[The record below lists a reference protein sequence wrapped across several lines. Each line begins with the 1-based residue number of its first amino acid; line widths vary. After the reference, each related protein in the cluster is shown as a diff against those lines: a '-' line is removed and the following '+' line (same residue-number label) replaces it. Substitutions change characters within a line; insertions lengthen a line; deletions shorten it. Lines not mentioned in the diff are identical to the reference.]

1 MPTLSELFNLDP
13 NVERLSLLPRLRGSL
28 PSEKS
33 VMMPDR
39 YMPDVIAPKILYDFI
54 RAIKAPGRAR
64 RGEVLDEE
72 EALNTAL
79 NMFGG
84 GLATSGSVP
93 IGALGMSARTAPAGT
108 VPLREIQR
116 SPLGF
121 YSKVE
126 EATLPLQN
134 KGSGG
139 QFLAQI
145 QKTPGVKPEEIEVL
159 GLDKFLQSKPTV
171 TKQEVQ
177 DYITANKP
185 DVQEV
190 RLDSAK
196 TLEREKLKNE
206 SFKALEQVDQAIPN
220 LSQLNRAN
228 LTTFWAPGAQAGNVD
243 DLAKIQALN
252 LSESQIKAVMDY
264 GAAVNRQRDFI
275 ESSNGYMAQ
284 PKFASYTIP
293 GGENYRELLLT
304 LPQKVEKGFTTPN
317 GAFFSEADLA
327 DPIVRSTAEKI
338 GLSPAFRNVGDAYRS
353 SHFDQPNIL
362 THLRANDRVID
373 GKKALFIEEIQ
384 SDWHQAGRKKGY
396 GPQTETEAYYITPDG
411 SRVSLGFGKTQ
422 EEAAAAVDPG
432 WKNLVDIKFDTQTKK
447 FGEGV
452 PDAPFKKSWHELALK
467 RAIQEAVDKG
477 YDKLAFT
484 TGKTQAERYKLS
496 KHIDEINVTG
506 RTNALTGEKSK
517 SIALDTVDGQSIRL
531 GVAANGLVD
540 NVNDQ
545 TMNHLIGKSLDE
557 VVGKELAK
565 NIMEGGSQ
573 TISGK
578 GLEVGG
584 EGQKGFYDEI
594 LPKALQNLTKKY
606 GTKVTKSKLEGTESK
621 DSLAAKVYGR
631 GETYNNLPS
640 ELKRKIDQMY
650 MDNGVEV
657 WSMDITPQMRE
668 QIKSKG
674 QPLFATAPPLG
685 LASQDPLEQFL
696 GYQEAENDP
705 LMQFLGY
712 KR

>member
-13 NVERLSLLPRLRGSL
+13 KVERLALMPRLRGSL
-28 PSEKS
+28 GSDYGVSPEMQNS
-33 VMMPDR
+33 VMFEGKKGF
-39 YMPDVIAPKILYDFI
+39 MPDVIAPKVLYDFI
-54 RAIKAPGRAR
+54 RAIKAPGRAA

-108 VPLREIQR
+108 VPLREIPR

-190 RLDSAK
+190 RLDEPQF
-196 TLEREKLKNE
+196 TTENRLELESLFNIPRRERT
-206 SFKALEQVDQAIPN
+206 AEQSSRVDELLAI
-220 LSQLNRAN
+220 SDREI
-228 LTTFWAPGAQAGNVD
+228 D
-243 DLAKIQALN
+243 
-252 LSESQIKAVMDY
+252 
-264 GAAVNRQRDFI
+264 
-275 ESSNGYMAQ
+275 Q
-284 PKFASYTIP
+284 PVTKFSKYTIP
-293 GGENYRELLLT
+293 GGENYREILLT
-304 LPQKVEKGFTTPN
+304 LPFKEPAMPKGYQVTSMQYDDGTVRYFAETPTSRSQGFRTQEEAQAQLSKTASNLKGFREN
-317 GAFFSEADLA
+317 LESY
-327 DPIVRSTAEKI
+327 K
-338 GLSPAFRNVGDAYRS
+338 S
-353 SHFDQPNIL
+353 SHFNEPNIL

-606 GTKVTKSKLEGTESK
+606 GTKVTKTTMPGDYTR
-621 DSLAAKVYGR
+621 DVNGI
-631 GETYNNLPS
+631 PS
-640 ELKRKIDQMY
+640 MRPEQ
-650 MDNGVEV
+650 VEV

-668 QIKSKG
+668 QIASKG

-685 LASQDPLEQFL
+685 LAAQDPLEQFL
-696 GYQEAENDP
+696 QTDETRNDP

-712 KR
+712 K

>member
-13 NVERLSLLPRLRGSL
+13 KVERLALMPRMRGSL
-28 PSEKS
+28 GSDYGVSPEMQNS
-33 VMMPDR
+33 VMFEGKKGF
-39 YMPDVIAPKILYDFI
+39 MPDVIAPKVLYDFI
-54 RAIKAPGRAR
+54 RAIKAPGRAA

-108 VPLREIQR
+108 VPLREIPR

-190 RLDSAK
+190 RLGDASAYGLDEMWK
-196 TLEREKLKNE
+196 
-206 SFKALEQVDQAIPN
+206 
-220 LSQLNRAN
+220 
-228 LTTFWAPGAQAGNVD
+228 GA
-243 DLAKIQALN
+243 
-252 LSESQIKAVMDY
+252 E
-264 GAAVNRQRDFI
+264 AART
-275 ESSNGYMAQ
+275 
-284 PKFASYTIP
+284 KFGKYTIP

-304 LPQKVEKGFTTPN
+304 LPQKVEKGFMTPN

-353 SHFDQPNIL
+353 SHYDQPNIL

-396 GPQTETEAYYITPDG
+396 DTPEARAAEQQKLDNILAERQQLLTEQRRLEELALPYTNQGRDAPSEIVDQW
-411 SRVSLGFGKTQ
+411 SIVSNRINNLQVEQNRLGRGFGQ
-422 EEAAAAVDPG
+422 
-432 WKNLVDIKFDTQTKK
+432 Q
-447 FGEGV
+447 V

-484 TGKTQAERYKLS
+484 TGKTQAERYNLS

-517 SIALDTVDGQSIRL
+517 SVALDTVDGQSIRF

-545 TMNHLIGKSLDE
+545 AMSHLIGKSLDE

-606 GTKVTKSKLEGTESK
+606 GTKVTKSKLDEGS
-621 DSLAAKVYGR
+621 
-631 GETYNNLPS
+631 
-640 ELKRKIDQMY
+640 
-650 MDNGVEV
+650 EV

-668 QIKSKG
+668 QIASKG

-705 LMQFLGY
+705 MMQFLGQ
-712 KR
+712 K

>member
-1 MPTLSELFNLDP
+1 
-13 NVERLSLLPRLRGSL
+13 
-28 PSEKS
+28 
-33 VMMPDR
+33 MMPDR

-304 LPQKVEKGFTTPN
+304 LPDTKGAKLDARRAEIEAKGVNATDTEKQEWASIMNQLQPETRDVE
-317 GAFFSEADLA
+317 
-327 DPIVRSTAEKI
+327 
-338 GLSPAFRNVGDAYRS
+338 GLSPFRNRPEFRS
-353 SHFDQPNIL
+353 SHYDQPNIL

-396 GPQTETEAYYITPDG
+396 QSKDIE
-411 SRVSLGFGKTQ
+411 SQLKVSEERMAKRGQ
-422 EEAAAAVDPG
+422 EIRQLSNRMAALD
-432 WKNLVDIKFDTQTKK
+432 DTQLDEFNALAAERQRLQNLQGEETDL
-447 FGEGV
+447 GNRLYDARREGV

-467 RAIQEAVDKG
+467 RAIQEASEKG
-477 YDKLAFT
+477 YDQIAFT
-484 TGKTQAERYKLS
+484 TGKTQAERYDLS
-496 KHIDEINVTG
+496 KQIDEINVVG
-506 RTNALTGEKSK
+506 RTDALTGEQTKSV
-517 SIALDTVDGQSIRL
+517 ALDTTKGQSFRL
-531 GVAANGLVD
+531 GVNKEGVVD
-540 NVNDQ
+540 NVNDE
-545 TMNHLIGKSLDE
+545 NISNFIGKSLDE
-557 VVGKELAK
+557 IIGKDLAK
-565 NIMEGGSQ
+565 KVMDGGSQ
-573 TISGK
+573 TISGE
-578 GLEVGG
+578 GLKVGG
-584 EGQKGFYDEI
+584 EGMKGFYDQI
-594 LPKALQNLTKKY
+594 LPKSLEKLGKKFDA
-606 GTKVTKSKLEGTESK
+606 KVTKTKMKVGEDVTEPGIVAPGIGMEFSGK
-621 DSLAAKVYGR
+621 TTPAP
-631 GETYNNLPS
+631 E
-640 ELKRKIDQMY
+640 
-650 MDNGVEV
+650 VEV
-657 WSMDITPQMRE
+657 WKMDITPKMRE
-668 QIKSKG
+668 SVLTKG
-674 QPLFATAPPLG
+674 QPLFAGSPAFPI
-685 LASQDPLEQFL
+685 ANQDPLMQFL
-696 GYQEAENDP
+696 GMGEAENDP
-705 LMQFLGY
+705 LMQFLGQ
-712 KR
+712 K

>member
-54 RAIKAPGRAR
+54 RAIKAPGRAK

-108 VPLREIQR
+108 VPLREIPR

-190 RLDSAK
+190 RLDEPQF
-196 TLEREKLKNE
+196 TTENRLELESLFNIPRRERTP
-206 SFKALEQVDQAIPN
+206 EQASRVDELLAISDSEINQP
-220 LSQLNRAN
+220 
-228 LTTFWAPGAQAGNVD
+228 TT
-243 DLAKIQALN
+243 
-252 LSESQIKAVMDY
+252 
-264 GAAVNRQRDFI
+264 
-275 ESSNGYMAQ
+275 
-284 PKFASYTIP
+284 KFSKYTIP

-304 LPQKVEKGFTTPN
+304 LPQKVEKGFMTPN

-353 SHFDQPNIL
+353 SHYDQPNIL

-396 GPQTETEAYYITPDG
+396 QQKSRPVSEINKDLDSVLAELRSKPGVSYAPSEADWAKYPEIT
-411 SRVSLGFGKTQ
+411 SRFDVL
-422 EEAAAAVDPG
+422 EAELAATSKQNRDA
-432 WKNLVDIKFDTQTKK
+432 
-447 FGEGV
+447 V

-484 TGKTQAERYKLS
+484 TGKTQAERYDLSKQVDKLVWNEQTGTLAAQRAGGDTGTIKYENVTADKLS
-496 KHIDEINVTG
+496 DY
-506 RTNALTGEKSK
+506 
-517 SIALDTVDGQSIRL
+517 
-531 GVAANGLVD
+531 
-540 NVNDQ
+540 
-545 TMNHLIGKSLDE
+545 IGKEAADKLT
-557 VVGKELAK
+557 KAK
-565 NIMEGGSQ
+565 DLSGWKTIEGDD
-573 TISGK
+573 
-578 GLEVGG
+578 LRVGG
-584 EGQKGFYDEI
+584 EGQKKFYDEI
-594 LPKALQNLTKKY
+594 LLKSLQNLTKKY
-606 GTKVTKSKLEGTESK
+606 GTKVTKTTMPGDYTR
-621 DSLAAKVYGR
+621 DANGI
-631 GETYNNLPS
+631 PS
-640 ELKRKIDQMY
+640 MRPEQ
-650 MDNGVEV
+650 VEV

-668 QIKSKG
+668 QIASKG

-705 LMQFLGY
+705 MMQFLGQ
-712 KR
+712 K

>member
-108 VPLREIQR
+108 VPLREIPR

-190 RLDSAK
+190 RLGGATSPYPYRTAD
-196 TLEREKLKNE
+196 EW
-206 SFKALEQVDQAIPN
+206 QGAI
-220 LSQLNRAN
+220 NRAEARGNWDEAAN
-228 LTTFWAPGAQAGNVD
+228 LNQAWEMAEGFGGA
-243 DLAKIQALN
+243 
-252 LSESQIKAVMDY
+252 
-264 GAAVNRQRDFI
+264 GA
-275 ESSNGYMAQ
+275 
-284 PKFASYTIP
+284 PKFSQYTIP

-304 LPQKVEKGFTTPN
+304 LPRKNAPEIEYQVY
-317 GAFFSEADLA
+317 GAFPSTKPFASRAEAEEYILGINEIGQTKDGIARALA
-327 DPIVRSTAEKI
+327 NSPLRIEEMQTQASRSQEFRSTH
-338 GLSPAFRNVGDAYRS
+338 Y
-353 SHFDQPNIL
+353 DQPNIL

-484 TGKTQAERYKLS
+484 TGKTQAERYDLS
-496 KHIDEINVTG
+496 KQVDKVAITKTG
-506 RTNALTGEKSK
+506 GVWAVNAWKGGSK
-517 SIALDTVDGQSIRL
+517 AITKDVSTDADL
-531 GVAANGLVD
+531 ANL
-540 NVNDQ
+540 
-545 TMNHLIGKSLDE
+545 
-557 VVGKELAK
+557 VGKELAEK
-565 NIMEGGSQ
+565 AIKQGG
-573 TISGK
+573 GEYA
-578 GLEVGG
+578 GLDLQVGG

-606 GTKVTKSKLEGTESK
+606 GTKVTKSKLDEGS
-621 DSLAAKVYGR
+621 
-631 GETYNNLPS
+631 
-640 ELKRKIDQMY
+640 
-650 MDNGVEV
+650 EV

-668 QIKSKG
+668 QIASKG

-705 LMQFLGY
+705 MMQFLRQ
-712 KR
+712 K

>member
-1 MPTLSELFNLDP
+1 MQN
-13 NVERLSLLPRLRGSL
+13 
-28 PSEKS
+28 S
-33 VMMPDR
+33 VMFEGKKGF
-39 YMPDVIAPKILYDFI
+39 MPDVIAPKVLYDFI
-54 RAIKAPGRAR
+54 RAIKAPGRAK

-108 VPLREIQR
+108 VPLREIPR

-190 RLDSAK
+190 QLGGKSSKDVAQENLDAF
-196 TLEREKLKNE
+196 TE
-206 SFKALEQVDQAIPN
+206 SV
-220 LSQLNRAN
+220 
-228 LTTFWAPGAQAGNVD
+228 
-243 DLAKIQALN
+243 
-252 LSESQIKAVMDY
+252 
-264 GAAVNRQRDFI
+264 RQRLNTNSFAFDDMTSKELMQYDI
-275 ESSNGYMAQ
+275 LNERLMQAKNDVT
-284 PKFASYTIP
+284 PTKFAKYTIP

-304 LPQKVEKGFTTPN
+304 LPEKKLPLDEFLESAGKKYGGDTPRN
-317 GAFFSEADLA
+317 QWSAEDNATYERLLKE
-327 DPIVRSTAEKI
+327 DPSVPR
-338 GLSPAFRNVGDAYRS
+338 GYRS
-353 SHFDQPNIL
+353 GHYDQPNIL

-396 GPQTETEAYYITPDG
+396 AQPETKRLTGVVEQEPPSEFGFAPEWKVTWEDG
-411 SRVSLGFGKTQ
+411 SFSGGYGSA
-422 EEAAAAVDPG
+422 EAAAARAAEGKSNAKV
-432 WKNLVDIKFDTQTKK
+432 
-447 FGEGV
+447 GV

-484 TGKTQAERYKLS
+484 TGKTQAERYDLS
-496 KHIDEINVTG
+496 KQVDSLLYSKNPDGTYRVSAQVQG
-506 RTNALTGEKSK
+506 RGQMMGE
-517 SIALDTVDGQSIRL
+517 SIPESDLADY
-531 GVAANGLVD
+531 
-540 NVNDQ
+540 
-545 TMNHLIGKSLDE
+545 
-557 VVGKELAK
+557 VGKEVAEKMAK
-565 NIMEGGSQ
+565 GTGKQIQVAGKYDPVSMTSDTKYMTELSGEGL
-573 TISGK
+573 K
-578 GLEVGG
+578 VGG

-606 GTKVTKSKLEGTESK
+606 GTKVTKSKLDEGS
-621 DSLAAKVYGR
+621 
-631 GETYNNLPS
+631 
-640 ELKRKIDQMY
+640 
-650 MDNGVEV
+650 EV

-668 QIKSKG
+668 QIASKG

-705 LMQFLGY
+705 MMQFLGQ
-712 KR
+712 K

>member
-54 RAIKAPGRAR
+54 RAIKAPGRAK

-108 VPLREIQR
+108 VPLREIPR

-159 GLDKFLQSKPTV
+159 GLDTFLQSKPTV
-171 TKQEVQ
+171 TKQEIQ

-190 RLDSAK
+190 RLGGATSPYPYRTAD
-196 TLEREKLKNE
+196 EW
-206 SFKALEQVDQAIPN
+206 QGAI
-220 LSQLNRAN
+220 NRAEARGNWDEAAN
-228 LTTFWAPGAQAGNVD
+228 LNQAWEMAEGFGGA
-243 DLAKIQALN
+243 
-252 LSESQIKAVMDY
+252 
-264 GAAVNRQRDFI
+264 GA
-275 ESSNGYMAQ
+275 
-284 PKFASYTIP
+284 PKFSQYTIP
-293 GGENYRELLLT
+293 GGENYREILLKLPNEWEKPRALQEANSARIRELKEQMHGTSGSDEIRSEISRLHRENT
-304 LPQKVEKGFTTPN
+304 LLQQQISD
-317 GAFFSEADLA
+317 A
-327 DPIVRSTAEKI
+327 PIYK
-338 GLSPAFRNVGDAYRS
+338 S
-353 SHFDQPNIL
+353 SHYDQPNIL

-396 GPQTETEAYYITPDG
+396 QQKSRPVSEINKDLDSVLAELRSKPGVSYAPSEADWAKYPEIT
-411 SRVSLGFGKTQ
+411 SRFDVL
-422 EEAAAAVDPG
+422 EAELAATSKQNRDA
-432 WKNLVDIKFDTQTKK
+432 
-447 FGEGV
+447 V

-606 GTKVTKSKLEGTESK
+606 GTKVTKSKLDEGS
-621 DSLAAKVYGR
+621 
-631 GETYNNLPS
+631 
-640 ELKRKIDQMY
+640 
-650 MDNGVEV
+650 EV

-668 QIKSKG
+668 QIASKG

-712 KR
+712 K

>member
-1 MPTLSELFNLDP
+1 
-13 NVERLSLLPRLRGSL
+13 
-28 PSEKS
+28 
-33 VMMPDR
+33 MMPDR

-108 VPLREIQR
+108 VPLREIPR

-126 EATLPLQN
+126 EAT
-134 KGSGG
+134 
-139 QFLAQI
+139 AQI

-190 RLDSAK
+190 RLGGATSPYPYRTAD
-196 TLEREKLKNE
+196 EW
-206 SFKALEQVDQAIPN
+206 QGAI
-220 LSQLNRAN
+220 NRAEARGNWDEAAN
-228 LTTFWAPGAQAGNVD
+228 LNQAWEMAEGFGGA
-243 DLAKIQALN
+243 
-252 LSESQIKAVMDY
+252 
-264 GAAVNRQRDFI
+264 GA
-275 ESSNGYMAQ
+275 
-284 PKFASYTIP
+284 PKFSQYTIP

-304 LPQKVEKGFTTPN
+304 LPRKNAPEIEYQVY
-317 GAFFSEADLA
+317 GAFPSTKPFASRAEAEEYILGINEIGQTKDGIARALA
-327 DPIVRSTAEKI
+327 NSPLRIEEMQTQASRSQEFRSTH
-338 GLSPAFRNVGDAYRS
+338 Y
-353 SHFDQPNIL
+353 DQPNIL

-484 TGKTQAERYKLS
+484 TGKTQAERYDLS
-496 KHIDEINVTG
+496 KQVDKVAITKTG
-506 RTNALTGEKSK
+506 GVWAVNAWKGGSK
-517 SIALDTVDGQSIRL
+517 AITKDVSTDADL
-531 GVAANGLVD
+531 ANL
-540 NVNDQ
+540 
-545 TMNHLIGKSLDE
+545 
-557 VVGKELAK
+557 VGKELAEK
-565 NIMEGGSQ
+565 AIKQGG
-573 TISGK
+573 GEYA
-578 GLEVGG
+578 GLDLQVGG

-606 GTKVTKSKLEGTESK
+606 GTKVTKSKLDEGS
-621 DSLAAKVYGR
+621 
-631 GETYNNLPS
+631 
-640 ELKRKIDQMY
+640 
-650 MDNGVEV
+650 EV

-705 LMQFLGY
+705 MMQFLGQ
-712 KR
+712 K

>member
-1 MPTLSELFNLDP
+1 MPTLSDLFNLDP
-13 NVERLSLLPRLRGSL
+13 NVERLSLLPRMRGSL

-108 VPLREIQR
+108 VPLREIPR

-159 GLDKFLQSKPTV
+159 GLDTFLQSKPTV

-185 DVQEV
+185 DVQETILGGGADIRAKADIDYSEG
-190 RLDSAK
+190 RL
-196 TLEREKLKNE
+196 TRNEYNQILETSGRP
-206 SFKALEQVDQAIPN
+206 S
-220 LSQLNRAN
+220 
-228 LTTFWAPGAQAGNVD
+228 
-243 DLAKIQALN
+243 
-252 LSESQIKAVMDY
+252 
-264 GAAVNRQRDFI
+264 
-275 ESSNGYMAQ
+275 
-284 PKFASYTIP
+284 KFSKYTIP
-293 GGENYRELLLT
+293 GGENYREILLT
-304 LPQKVEKGFTTPN
+304 LPERTRVKSLEEVNDGRSQR
-317 GAFFSEADLA
+317 GAAPLTQERYDELVARGGLQDY
-327 DPIVRSTAEKI
+327 AEGTFK
-338 GLSPAFRNVGDAYRS
+338 S
-353 SHFDQPNIL
+353 SHYEQPNIL

-396 GPQTETEAYYITPDG
+396 GPQTETTVEAYYETKSGQRIPI
-411 SRVSLGFGKTQ
+411 GFGKTKA
-422 EEAAAAVDPG
+422 EAEASIDVG
-432 WKNLVDIKFDTQTKK
+432 WKDTVDVKYETFERKVS
-447 FGEGV
+447 EGV

-484 TGKTQAERYKLS
+484 TGKTQAERYDLS
-496 KHIDEINVTG
+496 KQVRSIDWQGSERRGATKLVTIEPYNGNTIELPIDSNGVVLPSTGSQFDGKRVDEI
-506 RTNALTGEKSK
+506 
-517 SIALDTVDGQSIRL
+517 
-531 GVAANGLVD
+531 
-540 NVNDQ
+540 
-545 TMNHLIGKSLDE
+545 
-557 VVGKELAK
+557 VGKEVAEK
-565 NIMEGGSQ
+565 IMGGNNGSL
-573 TISGK
+573 SGS
-578 GLEVGG
+578 GLQIGG

-606 GTKVTKSKLEGTESK
+606 GTKVTKTTMPGDYTR
-621 DSLAAKVYGR
+621 DANGI
-631 GETYNNLPS
+631 PS
-640 ELKRKIDQMY
+640 MRPEQ
-650 MDNGVEV
+650 VEV

-668 QIKSKG
+668 QIASKG
-674 QPLFATAPPLG
+674 QPLFAGSPAFPI
-685 LASQDPLEQFL
+685 ANQDPLMQFL
-696 GYQEAENDP
+696 GTEESKNDP

-712 KR
+712 K

>member
-54 RAIKAPGRAR
+54 RAIKAPGRAK

-108 VPLREIQR
+108 VPLREIPR

-190 RLDSAK
+190 RLDEPQF
-196 TLEREKLKNE
+196 TTENRLELESLFNIPRRERT
-206 SFKALEQVDQAIPN
+206 AEQSSRVDELLAI
-220 LSQLNRAN
+220 SDREI
-228 LTTFWAPGAQAGNVD
+228 D
-243 DLAKIQALN
+243 
-252 LSESQIKAVMDY
+252 
-264 GAAVNRQRDFI
+264 
-275 ESSNGYMAQ
+275 Q
-284 PKFASYTIP
+284 PVTKFSKYTIP
-293 GGENYRELLLT
+293 GGENYREILLKLPNQWEKPRALQEANSARIRELKEQMHGTSGSDEIRSEISRLHRENT
-304 LPQKVEKGFTTPN
+304 LLQQQISD
-317 GAFFSEADLA
+317 A
-327 DPIVRSTAEKI
+327 PIYK
-338 GLSPAFRNVGDAYRS
+338 S

-396 GPQTETEAYYITPDG
+396 KNTSLLSAQEIADQQSDIFRRFDAGLITREQRNAEID
-411 SRVSLGFGKTQ
+411 SLN
-422 EEAAAAVDPG
+422 AA
-432 WKNLVDIKFDTQTKK
+432 KQNLQA
-447 FGEGV
+447 V

-484 TGKTQAERYKLS
+484 TGKTQAERYDLS
-496 KHIDEINVTG
+496 KQVSTLRAPYDNGEYVVSYIPKGANDYEYMG
-506 RTNALTGEKSK
+506 RFLEKDLPG
-517 SIALDTVDGQSIRL
+517 A
-531 GVAANGLVD
+531 
-540 NVNDQ
+540 
-545 TMNHLIGKSLDE
+545 
-557 VVGKELAK
+557 VGKELAEKIVANK
-565 NIMEGGSQ
+565 NVQSM
-573 TISGK
+573 TYK
-578 GLEVGG
+578 GDDLRVGG
-584 EGQKGFYDEI
+584 EGMKGFYDEI

-606 GTKVTKSKLEGTESK
+606 GTKVTKTTMKAGQDVTEPGIVAPGVGMEFAGK
-621 DSLAAKVYGR
+621 TTKAP
-631 GETYNNLPS
+631 E
-640 ELKRKIDQMY
+640 
-650 MDNGVEV
+650 VEV
-657 WSMDITPQMRE
+657 WSIDITPQMRE
-668 QIKSKG
+668 QIASKG

-685 LASQDPLEQFL
+685 LASQDPLEQFV
-696 GYQEAENDP
+696 GAEQPKFTEQDFDP
-705 LMQFLGY
+705 LMRYLGY
-712 KR
+712 K

>member
-108 VPLREIQR
+108 VPLREIPR

-190 RLDSAK
+190 RLGGATSPYPYRTAD
-196 TLEREKLKNE
+196 EW
-206 SFKALEQVDQAIPN
+206 QGAI
-220 LSQLNRAN
+220 NRAEARGNWDEAAN
-228 LTTFWAPGAQAGNVD
+228 LNQAWEMAEGFGGA
-243 DLAKIQALN
+243 
-252 LSESQIKAVMDY
+252 
-264 GAAVNRQRDFI
+264 GA
-275 ESSNGYMAQ
+275 
-284 PKFASYTIP
+284 PKFSQYTIP

-304 LPQKVEKGFTTPN
+304 LPRKNAPEIEYQVY
-317 GAFFSEADLA
+317 GAFPSTKPFASRAEAEEYILGINEIGQTKDGIARALA
-327 DPIVRSTAEKI
+327 NSPLRIEEMQTQASRSQEFRSTH
-338 GLSPAFRNVGDAYRS
+338 Y
-353 SHFDQPNIL
+353 DQPNIL

-484 TGKTQAERYKLS
+484 TGKTQAERYDLS
-496 KHIDEINVTG
+496 KQVDKVAITKTG
-506 RTNALTGEKSK
+506 GVWAVNAWKGGSK
-517 SIALDTVDGQSIRL
+517 AITKDVSTDADL
-531 GVAANGLVD
+531 ANL
-540 NVNDQ
+540 
-545 TMNHLIGKSLDE
+545 
-557 VVGKELAK
+557 VGKELAEK
-565 NIMEGGSQ
+565 AIKQGG
-573 TISGK
+573 GEYA
-578 GLEVGG
+578 GLDLQVGG

-606 GTKVTKSKLEGTESK
+606 GTKVTKSKLDEGS
-621 DSLAAKVYGR
+621 
-631 GETYNNLPS
+631 
-640 ELKRKIDQMY
+640 
-650 MDNGVEV
+650 EV

-705 LMQFLGY
+705 MMQFLGQ
-712 KR
+712 K

>member
-54 RAIKAPGRAR
+54 RAIKAPGRAK

-108 VPLREIQR
+108 VPLREIPR

-190 RLDSAK
+190 RLDEPQF
-196 TLEREKLKNE
+196 TTENRLELESLFNIPRRERTP
-206 SFKALEQVDQAIPN
+206 EQASRVDELLAISDSEINQP
-220 LSQLNRAN
+220 
-228 LTTFWAPGAQAGNVD
+228 TT
-243 DLAKIQALN
+243 
-252 LSESQIKAVMDY
+252 
-264 GAAVNRQRDFI
+264 
-275 ESSNGYMAQ
+275 
-284 PKFASYTIP
+284 KFSKYTIP

-304 LPQKVEKGFTTPN
+304 LPQKVEKGFMTPN

-353 SHFDQPNIL
+353 SHYDQPNIL

-484 TGKTQAERYKLS
+484 TGKTQAERYDLSKQVDKLVWNEQTGTLAAQRAGGDTGTIKYENVTADKLS
-496 KHIDEINVTG
+496 DY
-506 RTNALTGEKSK
+506 
-517 SIALDTVDGQSIRL
+517 
-531 GVAANGLVD
+531 
-540 NVNDQ
+540 
-545 TMNHLIGKSLDE
+545 IGKEAADKLT
-557 VVGKELAK
+557 KAK
-565 NIMEGGSQ
+565 DLSGWKTIEGDD
-573 TISGK
+573 
-578 GLEVGG
+578 LRVGG
-584 EGQKGFYDEI
+584 EGQKKFYDEI
-594 LPKALQNLTKKY
+594 LLKSLQNLTKKY
-606 GTKVTKSKLEGTESK
+606 GTKVTKTTMPGDYTR
-621 DSLAAKVYGR
+621 DANGI
-631 GETYNNLPS
+631 PS
-640 ELKRKIDQMY
+640 MRPEQ
-650 MDNGVEV
+650 VEV

-668 QIKSKG
+668 QIASKG

-705 LMQFLGY
+705 MMQFLGQ
-712 KR
+712 K

>member
-54 RAIKAPGRAR
+54 RAIKAPGRAK

-108 VPLREIQR
+108 VPLREIPR

-190 RLDSAK
+190 RLGDASAYGLDEMWK
-196 TLEREKLKNE
+196 
-206 SFKALEQVDQAIPN
+206 
-220 LSQLNRAN
+220 
-228 LTTFWAPGAQAGNVD
+228 GA
-243 DLAKIQALN
+243 
-252 LSESQIKAVMDY
+252 E
-264 GAAVNRQRDFI
+264 AART
-275 ESSNGYMAQ
+275 
-284 PKFASYTIP
+284 KFGKYTIP
-293 GGENYRELLLT
+293 GGENYREILLKLPNQWEKPRALQEANSARIRELKEQMHGTSGSDEIRSEISRLHRENT
-304 LPQKVEKGFTTPN
+304 LLQQQISD
-317 GAFFSEADLA
+317 A
-327 DPIVRSTAEKI
+327 PIYK
-338 GLSPAFRNVGDAYRS
+338 S

-606 GTKVTKSKLEGTESK
+606 GTKVTKSKLDEGS
-621 DSLAAKVYGR
+621 
-631 GETYNNLPS
+631 
-640 ELKRKIDQMY
+640 
-650 MDNGVEV
+650 EV

-668 QIKSKG
+668 QIASKG

-705 LMQFLGY
+705 MMQFLRQ
-712 KR
+712 K

>member
-108 VPLREIQR
+108 VPLREIPR

-190 RLDSAK
+190 RLGGATSPYPYRTAD
-196 TLEREKLKNE
+196 EW
-206 SFKALEQVDQAIPN
+206 QGAI
-220 LSQLNRAN
+220 NRAEARGNWDEAAN
-228 LTTFWAPGAQAGNVD
+228 LNQAWEATEGFGGA
-243 DLAKIQALN
+243 
-252 LSESQIKAVMDY
+252 
-264 GAAVNRQRDFI
+264 GA
-275 ESSNGYMAQ
+275 
-284 PKFASYTIP
+284 PKFSKYTIP

-304 LPQKVEKGFTTPN
+304 LPQKQPVIQ
-317 GAFFSEADLA
+317 
-327 DPIVRSTAEKI
+327 PIVTSKWRVVTVQQ
-338 GLSPAFRNVGDAYRS
+338 SPVSGARQVQVKDEQGRLVGQRFGFQGSDRDAIQEVLPGRLEIETDTTFQQQNFRS

-396 GPQTETEAYYITPDG
+396 KNTSLLSAQEIADQQSDIFRRFDAGLITREQRNAEID
-411 SRVSLGFGKTQ
+411 SLN
-422 EEAAAAVDPG
+422 AA
-432 WKNLVDIKFDTQTKK
+432 KQNLQA
-447 FGEGV
+447 V

-467 RAIQEAVDKG
+467 RAIQEAVDKR

-484 TGKTQAERYKLS
+484 TGKTQAERYDLS
-496 KHIDEINVTG
+496 KQVSTLRAPYDNGEYVVSYIPKVANYYEYMG
-506 RTNALTGEKSK
+506 RFLEKDLPD
-517 SIALDTVDGQSIRL
+517 A
-531 GVAANGLVD
+531 
-540 NVNDQ
+540 
-545 TMNHLIGKSLDE
+545 
-557 VVGKELAK
+557 VGKELAEK
-565 NIMEGGSQ
+565 IVANKDIKTM
-573 TISGK
+573 TYK
-578 GLEVGG
+578 GDDLRVGG
-584 EGQKGFYDEI
+584 EGMKGFYDEI

-606 GTKVTKSKLEGTESK
+606 GTKVTKSKLDEGS
-621 DSLAAKVYGR
+621 
-631 GETYNNLPS
+631 
-640 ELKRKIDQMY
+640 
-650 MDNGVEV
+650 EV

-705 LMQFLGY
+705 MMQFLGQ
-712 KR
+712 K

>member
-1 MPTLSELFNLDP
+1 
-13 NVERLSLLPRLRGSL
+13 
-28 PSEKS
+28 
-33 VMMPDR
+33 MMPDR

-108 VPLREIQR
+108 VPLREIPR

-190 RLDSAK
+190 RLGGATSPYPYRTAD
-196 TLEREKLKNE
+196 EW
-206 SFKALEQVDQAIPN
+206 QGAI
-220 LSQLNRAN
+220 NRAEARGNWDEAAN
-228 LTTFWAPGAQAGNVD
+228 LNQAWEMAEGFGGA
-243 DLAKIQALN
+243 
-252 LSESQIKAVMDY
+252 
-264 GAAVNRQRDFI
+264 GA
-275 ESSNGYMAQ
+275 
-284 PKFASYTIP
+284 PKFSQYTIP

-304 LPQKVEKGFTTPN
+304 LPRKNAPEIEYQVY
-317 GAFFSEADLA
+317 GAFPSTKPFASRAEAEEYILGINEIGQTKDGIARALA
-327 DPIVRSTAEKI
+327 NSPLRIEEMQTQASRSQEFRSTH
-338 GLSPAFRNVGDAYRS
+338 Y
-353 SHFDQPNIL
+353 DQPNIL

-484 TGKTQAERYKLS
+484 TGKTQAERYDLS
-496 KHIDEINVTG
+496 KQVDKVAITKTG
-506 RTNALTGEKSK
+506 GVWAVNAWKGGSK
-517 SIALDTVDGQSIRL
+517 AITKDVSTDADL
-531 GVAANGLVD
+531 ANL
-540 NVNDQ
+540 
-545 TMNHLIGKSLDE
+545 
-557 VVGKELAK
+557 VGKELAEK
-565 NIMEGGSQ
+565 AIKQGG
-573 TISGK
+573 GEYA
-578 GLEVGG
+578 GLDLQVGG

-606 GTKVTKSKLEGTESK
+606 GTKVTKSKLDEGS
-621 DSLAAKVYGR
+621 
-631 GETYNNLPS
+631 
-640 ELKRKIDQMY
+640 
-650 MDNGVEV
+650 EV

-705 LMQFLGY
+705 MMQFLGQ
-712 KR
+712 K

>member
-13 NVERLSLLPRLRGSL
+13 KVERLALMPRMRGSL
-28 PSEKS
+28 GSDYGVSPEMQNS
-33 VMMPDR
+33 VMFEGKKGF
-39 YMPDVIAPKILYDFI
+39 MPDVIAPKVLYDFI
-54 RAIKAPGRAR
+54 RAIKAPGRAA

-108 VPLREIQR
+108 VPLREIPR

-190 RLDSAK
+190 RLDEPQF
-196 TLEREKLKNE
+196 TTENRLELESLFNIPRRERT
-206 SFKALEQVDQAIPN
+206 AEQSSRVDELLAI
-220 LSQLNRAN
+220 SDREI
-228 LTTFWAPGAQAGNVD
+228 D
-243 DLAKIQALN
+243 
-252 LSESQIKAVMDY
+252 
-264 GAAVNRQRDFI
+264 
-275 ESSNGYMAQ
+275 Q
-284 PKFASYTIP
+284 PVTKFGKYTIP

-304 LPQKVEKGFTTPN
+304 LPRKDAPQIEYQVY
-317 GAFFSEADLA
+317 GAFPSTKPFASRAEAEAYILGMNEIGQTKDGIARALA
-327 DPIVRSTAEKI
+327 NSPLRIEEMQTQASRSQEFRSTH
-338 GLSPAFRNVGDAYRS
+338 Y
-353 SHFDQPNIL
+353 DQPNIL

-396 GPQTETEAYYITPDG
+396 GPQTETEAYYIAPDG

-484 TGKTQAERYKLS
+484 TGKTQAERYDLS

-517 SIALDTVDGQSIRL
+517 SVALDTVDGQSIRL
-531 GVAANGLVD
+531 GVSANGLVD
-540 NVNDQ
+540 NVNNQ

-606 GTKVTKSKLEGTESK
+606 GTKVTKSKLDEGS
-621 DSLAAKVYGR
+621 
-631 GETYNNLPS
+631 
-640 ELKRKIDQMY
+640 
-650 MDNGVEV
+650 EV

-668 QIKSKG
+668 QIASKG

-685 LASQDPLEQFL
+685 LAAQDPLEQFL

-705 LMQFLGY
+705 MMQFLGQ
-712 KR
+712 K

>member
-13 NVERLSLLPRLRGSL
+13 KVERLALMPRMRGSL
-28 PSEKS
+28 GSDYGVSPEMQNS
-33 VMMPDR
+33 VMFEGKKGF
-39 YMPDVIAPKILYDFI
+39 MPDVIAPKILYDFI
-54 RAIKAPGRAR
+54 RAIKAPGRAA

-108 VPLREIQR
+108 VPLREIPR

-185 DVQEV
+185 DVQETILGGGADIRAKADIDYAEG
-190 RLDSAK
+190 RLTRDEYNQILETSGKPAK
-196 TLEREKLKNE
+196 
-206 SFKALEQVDQAIPN
+206 F
-220 LSQLNRAN
+220 
-228 LTTFWAPGAQAGNVD
+228 G
-243 DLAKIQALN
+243 
-252 LSESQIKAVMDY
+252 
-264 GAAVNRQRDFI
+264 
-275 ESSNGYMAQ
+275 
-284 PKFASYTIP
+284 SYTIP
-293 GGENYRELLLT
+293 GGENYREILLKLPNQWEKPRALQEANSARIRELKEQMHGTSGSDEIRSEISRLHRENT
-304 LPQKVEKGFTTPN
+304 LLQQQISD
-317 GAFFSEADLA
+317 A
-327 DPIVRSTAEKI
+327 PIYK
-338 GLSPAFRNVGDAYRS
+338 S
-353 SHFDQPNIL
+353 SHYDQPNIL

-484 TGKTQAERYKLS
+484 TGKTQAERYDLS
-496 KHIDEINVTG
+496 KQVKSIVYGQADESG
-506 RTNALTGEKSK
+506 RRTVRAITPDGDQLLGGKYTMSEIEDNIGKEMAEKIQKSTGEFDQRTGTYAMSG
-517 SIALDTVDGQSIRL
+517 LDLQ
-531 GVAANGLVD
+531 
-540 NVNDQ
+540 
-545 TMNHLIGKSLDE
+545 
-557 VVGKELAK
+557 
-565 NIMEGGSQ
+565 
-573 TISGK
+573 
-578 GLEVGG
+578 VGG
-584 EGQKGFYDEI
+584 EGMKGFYDEI

-606 GTKVTKSKLEGTESK
+606 GTKVTKSKLDEGS
-621 DSLAAKVYGR
+621 
-631 GETYNNLPS
+631 
-640 ELKRKIDQMY
+640 
-650 MDNGVEV
+650 EV

-668 QIKSKG
+668 QIASKG

-696 GYQEAENDP
+696 GY
-705 LMQFLGY
+705 
-712 KR
+712 

>member
-13 NVERLSLLPRLRGSL
+13 KVERLALMPRMRGSL
-28 PSEKS
+28 GSDYGVSPEMQNS
-33 VMMPDR
+33 VMFEGKKGF
-39 YMPDVIAPKILYDFI
+39 MPDVIAPKVLYDFI
-54 RAIKAPGRAR
+54 RAIKAPGRAA

-108 VPLREIQR
+108 VPLREIPR

-159 GLDKFLQSKPTV
+159 GLDTFLQSKPTV

-185 DVQEV
+185 DVQETILGGGADIRAKADIDYAEG
-190 RLDSAK
+190 RLTRDEYNQILETSGKPAK
-196 TLEREKLKNE
+196 FGSWTL
-206 SFKALEQVDQAIPN
+206 
-220 LSQLNRAN
+220 
-228 LTTFWAPGAQAGNVD
+228 
-243 DLAKIQALN
+243 
-252 LSESQIKAVMDY
+252 
-264 GAAVNRQRDFI
+264 
-275 ESSNGYMAQ
+275 
-284 PKFASYTIP
+284 P
-293 GGENYRELLLT
+293 GGENYREILLKT
-304 LPQKVEKGFTTPN
+304 PEKGERIFPTIQEWHDKTHVQP
-317 GAFFSEADLA
+317 FSEVQQNPRLLEFAQ
-327 DPIVRSTAEKI
+327 RQYEREK
-338 GLSPAFRNVGDAYRS
+338 SAFAKNPNVYYTH
-353 SHFDQPNIL
+353 HFAGEPNIVA
-362 THLRANDRVID
+362 HLRANDRVID

-396 GPQTETEAYYITPDG
+396 GPQTETTHEAYYTAPDG

-432 WKNLVDIKFDTQTKK
+432 WKGVVDVKFDTQTKK
-447 FGEGV
+447 ISEGV

-484 TGKTQAERYKLS
+484 TGKTQVERYPEALRQVA
-496 KHIDEINVTG
+496 DEIVW
-506 RTNALTGEKSK
+506 
-517 SIALDTVDGQSIRL
+517 DTYSGGTRHVMVKKNGATIFGAEVNKNGIIER
-531 GVAANGLVD
+531 ANQD
-540 NVNDQ
+540 E
-545 TMNHLIGKSLDE
+545 LIGKNLEE
-557 VVGKELAK
+557 VIGKPMTQRAITEEAGEIKGKDFTVG
-565 NIMEGGSQ
+565 
-573 TISGK
+573 GK
-578 GLEVGG
+578 GME
-584 EGQKGFYDEI
+584 GFYDEI
-594 LPKALQNLTKKY
+594 LPKSLQNLTKKY
-606 GTKVTKSKLEGTESK
+606 GTKVTKTKL
-621 DSLAAKVYGR
+621 DAR
-631 GETYNNLPS
+631 GEDKLSTKLRENGYDPYNADLQQILTDYGGRQPRWLNDTDMTALELGYTPS
-640 ELKRKIDQMY
+640 LKET
-650 MDNGVEV
+650 GLVEV

-668 QIKSKG
+668 QIASKG
-674 QPLFATAPPLG
+674 QPLFATVPPLG

-696 GYQEAENDP
+696 QTDEARNDP

-712 KR
+712 K

>member
-1 MPTLSELFNLDP
+1 L
-13 NVERLSLLPRLRGSL
+13 
-28 PSEKS
+28 
-33 VMMPDR
+33 
-39 YMPDVIAPKILYDFI
+39 
-54 RAIKAPGRAR
+54 AIS
-64 RGEVLDEE
+64 D
-72 EALNTAL
+72 
-79 NMFGG
+79 
-84 GLATSGSVP
+84 
-93 IGALGMSARTAPAGT
+93 
-108 VPLREIQR
+108 REIDQ
-116 SPLGF
+116 P
-121 YSKVE
+121 
-126 EATLPLQN
+126 
-134 KGSGG
+134 
-139 QFLAQI
+139 
-145 QKTPGVKPEEIEVL
+145 
-159 GLDKFLQSKPTV
+159 V
-171 TKQEVQ
+171 TKFS
-177 DYITANKP
+177 K
-185 DVQEV
+185 
-190 RLDSAK
+190 
-196 TLEREKLKNE
+196 
-206 SFKALEQVDQAIPN
+206 
-220 LSQLNRAN
+220 
-228 LTTFWAPGAQAGNVD
+228 
-243 DLAKIQALN
+243 
-252 LSESQIKAVMDY
+252 
-264 GAAVNRQRDFI
+264 
-275 ESSNGYMAQ
+275 
-284 PKFASYTIP
+284 YTIP

-304 LPQKVEKGFTTPN
+304 LPSGPRQTKFEVFDPSIQRAIPFKTREEAV
-317 GAFFSEADLA
+317 AFANQ
-327 DPIVRSTAEKI
+327 DPT
-338 GLSPAFRNVGDAYRS
+338 RS
-353 SHFDQPNIL
+353 SVVAEVDVSKPEFRSGHFDQPNIL

-396 GPQTETEAYYITPDG
+396 GPQTETEAYYIAPDG

-531 GVAANGLVD
+531 GVSANGLVD
-540 NVNDQ
+540 NVNNQ

-606 GTKVTKSKLEGTESK
+606 GTKVTKSKLDEGS
-621 DSLAAKVYGR
+621 
-631 GETYNNLPS
+631 
-640 ELKRKIDQMY
+640 
-650 MDNGVEV
+650 EV

-668 QIKSKG
+668 QIASKG

-705 LMQFLGY
+705 MMQFLGH
-712 KR
+712 K

>member
-13 NVERLSLLPRLRGSL
+13 KVERLALMPRMRGSL
-28 PSEKS
+28 GSDYGVSPEMQNS
-33 VMMPDR
+33 VMFEGKKGF
-39 YMPDVIAPKILYDFI
+39 MPDVIAPKVLYDFI
-54 RAIKAPGRAR
+54 RAIKAPGRAA

-108 VPLREIQR
+108 VPLREIPR

-190 RLDSAK
+190 RLDEPQF
-196 TLEREKLKNE
+196 TTENRLELESLFNIPRRERT
-206 SFKALEQVDQAIPN
+206 SEQSSRVDELLAISDSEINQP
-220 LSQLNRAN
+220 
-228 LTTFWAPGAQAGNVD
+228 TT
-243 DLAKIQALN
+243 
-252 LSESQIKAVMDY
+252 
-264 GAAVNRQRDFI
+264 
-275 ESSNGYMAQ
+275 
-284 PKFASYTIP
+284 KFSKYTIP
-293 GGENYRELLLT
+293 GGENYREILLT
-304 LPQKVEKGFTTPN
+304 LPQKVEKGFMTPN

-353 SHFDQPNIL
+353 SHYEQPNIL

-484 TGKTQAERYKLS
+484 TGKTQAERYDLS
-496 KHIDEINVTG
+496 KQVSTLRAPYDNGEYVVSYIPKGANDYEYMG
-506 RTNALTGEKSK
+506 RFLEKDLPD
-517 SIALDTVDGQSIRL
+517 A
-531 GVAANGLVD
+531 
-540 NVNDQ
+540 
-545 TMNHLIGKSLDE
+545 
-557 VVGKELAK
+557 VGKELAEK
-565 NIMEGGSQ
+565 IVANKDIQ
-573 TISGK
+573 TMTYK
-578 GLEVGG
+578 GDDLRVGG
-584 EGQKGFYDEI
+584 EGMKGFYDEI

-606 GTKVTKSKLEGTESK
+606 GTKVTKTTMKAGQDVTEPGIVAPGVGMEFAGK
-621 DSLAAKVYGR
+621 TTKAP
-631 GETYNNLPS
+631 E
-640 ELKRKIDQMY
+640 
-650 MDNGVEV
+650 VEV
-657 WSMDITPQMRE
+657 WSIDITPQMRE
-668 QIKSKG
+668 QIASKG

-685 LASQDPLEQFL
+685 LAAQDPLEQFL

-705 LMQFLGY
+705 LMQFLGQ
-712 KR
+712 K

>member
-13 NVERLSLLPRLRGSL
+13 KVERLALMPRMRGSL
-28 PSEKS
+28 GSDYGVSPEMQNS
-33 VMMPDR
+33 VMFEGKKGF
-39 YMPDVIAPKILYDFI
+39 MPDVIAPKILYDFI
-54 RAIKAPGRAR
+54 RAIKAPGRAA

-108 VPLREIQR
+108 VPLREIPR

-190 RLDSAK
+190 RLDEPQF
-196 TLEREKLKNE
+196 TTENRLELESLFNIPRRERT
-206 SFKALEQVDQAIPN
+206 SEQSSRVDELLAISDSEINQP
-220 LSQLNRAN
+220 
-228 LTTFWAPGAQAGNVD
+228 TT
-243 DLAKIQALN
+243 
-252 LSESQIKAVMDY
+252 
-264 GAAVNRQRDFI
+264 
-275 ESSNGYMAQ
+275 
-284 PKFASYTIP
+284 KFSKYTIP
-293 GGENYRELLLT
+293 GGENYREILLT
-304 LPQKVEKGFTTPN
+304 LPRKTVQAEPLDVSGFSVKTTENAMFPYTGQRDIEVLDSAGNVVSRRSGFRGTDDEAIQNYAGTVTTQAQK
-317 GAFFSEADLA
+317 ADESL
-327 DPIVRSTAEKI
+327 
-338 GLSPAFRNVGDAYRS
+338 LNYRS

-396 GPQTETEAYYITPDG
+396 KNSSLLSAQEIADQQSDIFRRFDAGLITREQRNAEID
-411 SRVSLGFGKTQ
+411 SLN
-422 EEAAAAVDPG
+422 AA
-432 WKNLVDIKFDTQTKK
+432 KQNLQA
-447 FGEGV
+447 V

-484 TGKTQAERYKLS
+484 TGKTQAERYDLS
-496 KHIDEINVTG
+496 KQVSTLRAPYDNGEYVVSYIPKGANNYEYMG
-506 RTNALTGEKSK
+506 RFLEKDLPG
-517 SIALDTVDGQSIRL
+517 A
-531 GVAANGLVD
+531 
-540 NVNDQ
+540 
-545 TMNHLIGKSLDE
+545 
-557 VVGKELAK
+557 VGKELAEKIVANK
-565 NIMEGGSQ
+565 NVQSM
-573 TISGK
+573 TYK
-578 GLEVGG
+578 GDDLRVGG

-606 GTKVTKSKLEGTESK
+606 GTKVTKSKLDEGS
-621 DSLAAKVYGR
+621 
-631 GETYNNLPS
+631 
-640 ELKRKIDQMY
+640 
-650 MDNGVEV
+650 EV

-668 QIKSKG
+668 QIASKG
-674 QPLFATAPPLG
+674 QPLFASAPPLG

-705 LMQFLGY
+705 MMQFLGQ
-712 KR
+712 K

>member
-185 DVQEV
+185 DVQETILGGGADIRAKADIDYSEG
-190 RLDSAK
+190 RLTREEYK
-196 TLEREKLKNE
+196 QILETSGKP
-206 SFKALEQVDQAIPN
+206 S
-220 LSQLNRAN
+220 
-228 LTTFWAPGAQAGNVD
+228 
-243 DLAKIQALN
+243 
-252 LSESQIKAVMDY
+252 
-264 GAAVNRQRDFI
+264 
-275 ESSNGYMAQ
+275 
-284 PKFASYTIP
+284 KFGSYTIP

-304 LPQKVEKGFTTPN
+304 LPQKSVTPIEGGKSVATEVFERTMTDKYGGN
-317 GAFFSEADLA
+317 TFSSVYNRL
-327 DPIVRSTAEKI
+327 DPNEIDKYEMLIREDRNSAKI
-338 GLSPAFRNVGDAYRS
+338 ESILRDKATNYRS
-353 SHFDQPNIL
+353 SHYPDQPNIL

-396 GPQTETEAYYITPDG
+396 KNTSLLSAQEIADQQSDIFRRFDAGLITREQRNAEID
-411 SRVSLGFGKTQ
+411 SLN
-422 EEAAAAVDPG
+422 AA
-432 WKNLVDIKFDTQTKK
+432 KQNLQA
-447 FGEGV
+447 V

-484 TGKTQAERYKLS
+484 TGKTQVERYPEALRQVA
-496 KHIDEINVTG
+496 DEIVW
-506 RTNALTGEKSK
+506 
-517 SIALDTVDGQSIRL
+517 DTYGGGTRHVMVKKNGATIFGAEINKNGIIER
-531 GVAANGLVD
+531 AN
-540 NVNDQ
+540 Q
-545 TMNHLIGKSLDE
+545 EELIGKNLEE
-557 VVGKELAK
+557 VIGKPMTQRAITEEAGEIKGKDFTVG
-565 NIMEGGSQ
+565 
-573 TISGK
+573 GK
-578 GLEVGG
+578 GME
-584 EGQKGFYDEI
+584 GFYDEI

-606 GTKVTKSKLEGTESK
+606 GTKVTKSKLDEGS
-621 DSLAAKVYGR
+621 
-631 GETYNNLPS
+631 
-640 ELKRKIDQMY
+640 
-650 MDNGVEV
+650 EV

-696 GYQEAENDP
+696 QTDEARNDP
-705 LMQFLGY
+705 MMQFLGY
-712 KR
+712 K

>member
-13 NVERLSLLPRLRGSL
+13 KVERLALMPRLRGSL
-28 PSEKS
+28 GSDYGVSPEMQNS
-33 VMMPDR
+33 VMFEGKKGF
-39 YMPDVIAPKILYDFI
+39 MPDVIAPKVLYDFI
-54 RAIKAPGRAR
+54 RAIKAPGRAA

-108 VPLREIQR
+108 VPLREIPR

-190 RLDSAK
+190 RLDEPQF
-196 TLEREKLKNE
+196 TTENRLELESLFNIPRRERT
-206 SFKALEQVDQAIPN
+206 AEQSSRVDELLAI
-220 LSQLNRAN
+220 SDREI
-228 LTTFWAPGAQAGNVD
+228 D
-243 DLAKIQALN
+243 
-252 LSESQIKAVMDY
+252 
-264 GAAVNRQRDFI
+264 
-275 ESSNGYMAQ
+275 Q
-284 PKFASYTIP
+284 PVTKFSKYTIP
-293 GGENYRELLLT
+293 GGENYREILLT
-304 LPQKVEKGFTTPN
+304 LPFKEPAMPKGYQVTSMQYDDGTVRYFAETPTSRSQGFRTQEEAQAQLSKTASNLKGFREN
-317 GAFFSEADLA
+317 LESY
-327 DPIVRSTAEKI
+327 K
-338 GLSPAFRNVGDAYRS
+338 S
-353 SHFDQPNIL
+353 SHFNEPNIL

-484 TGKTQAERYKLS
+484 TGKTQAERYDLS
-496 KHIDEINVTG
+496 KQIKTIVYGQADKSGRRTVRAITPNGDQLLGGKYTMSEIEDNIG
-506 RTNALTGEKSK
+506 KEMAEKIQKSTGEFDQRTGTYAMSG
-517 SIALDTVDGQSIRL
+517 LDLQ
-531 GVAANGLVD
+531 
-540 NVNDQ
+540 
-545 TMNHLIGKSLDE
+545 
-557 VVGKELAK
+557 
-565 NIMEGGSQ
+565 
-573 TISGK
+573 
-578 GLEVGG
+578 VGG
-584 EGQKGFYDEI
+584 EGMKGFYDEI

-606 GTKVTKSKLEGTESK
+606 GTKVTKSKLDEGS
-621 DSLAAKVYGR
+621 
-631 GETYNNLPS
+631 
-640 ELKRKIDQMY
+640 
-650 MDNGVEV
+650 EV

-668 QIKSKG
+668 QIASKG
-674 QPLFATAPPLG
+674 QPLFATAPPIG

-696 GYQEAENDP
+696 QTDEARNDP

-712 KR
+712 K

>member
-1 MPTLSELFNLDP
+1 
-13 NVERLSLLPRLRGSL
+13 
-28 PSEKS
+28 
-33 VMMPDR
+33 MMPDR

-54 RAIKAPGRAR
+54 RAIKAPGRAA

-108 VPLREIQR
+108 VPLREIPR

-190 RLDSAK
+190 RLDEPQF
-196 TLEREKLKNE
+196 TTENRLELESLFNIPRRERT
-206 SFKALEQVDQAIPN
+206 AEQSSRVDELLAI
-220 LSQLNRAN
+220 SDREI
-228 LTTFWAPGAQAGNVD
+228 D
-243 DLAKIQALN
+243 
-252 LSESQIKAVMDY
+252 
-264 GAAVNRQRDFI
+264 
-275 ESSNGYMAQ
+275 Q
-284 PKFASYTIP
+284 PVTKFSKYTIP

-304 LPQKVEKGFTTPN
+304 LPSGPRQTKFEVFDPSTQRAVPFQTREEAV
-317 GAFFSEADLA
+317 AFANQ
-327 DPIVRSTAEKI
+327 DPTRSSVVAEVDVSK
-338 GLSPAFRNVGDAYRS
+338 PEYRS

-396 GPQTETEAYYITPDG
+396 NKLPDDAQVVQSPYSG
-411 SRVSLGFGKTQ
+411 NFMVQRANGNYLGESATTR
-422 EEAAAAVDPG
+422 EEAIQSA
-432 WKNLVDIKFDTQTKK
+432 IKH
-447 FGEGV
+447 FGGV

-484 TGKTQAERYKLS
+484 TGKTQAERYDLSKQVNKLVWNEQTGTLAAQRAGGDTGTIKYENVTADKLS
-496 KHIDEINVTG
+496 DY
-506 RTNALTGEKSK
+506 
-517 SIALDTVDGQSIRL
+517 
-531 GVAANGLVD
+531 
-540 NVNDQ
+540 
-545 TMNHLIGKSLDE
+545 IGKEAADKLT
-557 VVGKELAK
+557 KAK
-565 NIMEGGSQ
+565 DLSGWKTIEGDD
-573 TISGK
+573 
-578 GLEVGG
+578 LRVGG
-584 EGQKGFYDEI
+584 EGMKGFYDEI

-606 GTKVTKSKLEGTESK
+606 GTKVTKTKL
-621 DSLAAKVYGR
+621 DAR
-631 GETYNNLPS
+631 GEDKLSTKLRENGYDPYNADLQQILTDNGGRQPRWLNDTDITAL
-640 ELKRKIDQMY
+640 ELGYTSSLKDT
-650 MDNGVEV
+650 GVEV

-668 QIKSKG
+668 QIKAKG

-696 GYQEAENDP
+696 QTDEARNDP
-705 LMQFLGY
+705 LMQFLGQ
-712 KR
+712 K

>member
-54 RAIKAPGRAR
+54 RAIKAPGRAK

-84 GLATSGSVP
+84 GRATSGSVP

-108 VPLREIQR
+108 VPLREIPR

-159 GLDKFLQSKPTV
+159 GLDTFLQSKPTV

-185 DVQEV
+185 DVQETILGGGADI
-190 RLDSAK
+190 RAK
-196 TLEREKLKNE
+196 ADIDYSEGKLTRDEYNQILKTSGE
-206 SFKALEQVDQAIPN
+206 P
-220 LSQLNRAN
+220 
-228 LTTFWAPGAQAGNVD
+228 
-243 DLAKIQALN
+243 AKFG
-252 LSESQIKAVMDY
+252 SWTM
-264 GAAVNRQRDFI
+264 
-275 ESSNGYMAQ
+275 
-284 PKFASYTIP
+284 P
-293 GGENYRELLLT
+293 GGENYREILLT
-304 LPQKVEKGFTTPN
+304 LPDTKGAKLDARRAEIQAKGLNAT
-317 GAFFSEADLA
+317 D
-327 DPIVRSTAEKI
+327 AEKQEWASI
-338 GLSPAFRNVGDAYRS
+338 MNQLQPETRDVEGLSPFRNRPEFRTR
-353 SHFDQPNIL
+353 HFSEPNIVA
-362 THLRANDRVID
+362 HLRANDRVID

-396 GPQTETEAYYITPDG
+396 GPQTETTHEAYYTAPDG

-432 WKNLVDIKFDTQTKK
+432 WKGVVDVKFDTQTKK
-447 FGEGV
+447 ISEGV

-484 TGKTQAERYKLS
+484 TGKTQVERYPEALRQVA
-496 KHIDEINVTG
+496 DEIVW
-506 RTNALTGEKSK
+506 
-517 SIALDTVDGQSIRL
+517 DTYSGGTRHVMVKKNGATIFGAEVNKNGIIER
-531 GVAANGLVD
+531 ANQD
-540 NVNDQ
+540 E
-545 TMNHLIGKSLDE
+545 LIGKNLEE
-557 VVGKELAK
+557 VIGKPMTQRAITEEAGEIKGKDFTVG
-565 NIMEGGSQ
+565 
-573 TISGK
+573 GK
-578 GLEVGG
+578 GME
-584 EGQKGFYDEI
+584 GFYDEI

-606 GTKVTKSKLEGTESK
+606 GTKVTRTKL
-621 DSLAAKVYGR
+621 DAR
-631 GETYNNLPS
+631 GEDKLSAKLRENGYDPYNA
-640 ELKRKIDQMY
+640 ELQQILT
-650 MDNGVEV
+650 DNGGRQPRWLNDTDMTALELGFSPSLKDKSAEV

-668 QIKSKG
+668 QIASKG

-705 LMQFLGY
+705 MMQFLGQ
-712 KR
+712 K